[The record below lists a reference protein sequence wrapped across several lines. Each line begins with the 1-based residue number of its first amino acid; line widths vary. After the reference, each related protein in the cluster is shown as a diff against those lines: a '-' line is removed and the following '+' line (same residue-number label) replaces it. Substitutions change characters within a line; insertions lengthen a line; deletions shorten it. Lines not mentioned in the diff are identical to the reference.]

1 MGKGK
6 SVIVVFLAFNLVM
19 WGLIAKKNENF
30 INLGGGREGLNLI
43 KVFVWAGDFRE
54 IVVIHDQ
61 LFKLE
66 NTIKIPA
73 V

>member
-1 MGKGK
+1 MGPHCE
-6 SVIVVFLAFNLVM
+6 
-19 WGLIAKKNENF
+19 KKNENF